1 MIVVLATLALLQQS
15 QAQPQ
20 ALPGLQESPVVRI
33 VVSPTPLVVA
43 ASDSL
48 QLTASAY
55 DASGKRVENAGLR
68 FAAAAS
74 NAGQLDSAGKVVAR
88 GTGKLT
94 GAVISLMTG
103 RKPFVRKFEVVMV
116 PDAPSRIVIG
126 GLPARM
132 VVGQR
137 VRATTDVYT
146 RANDRREMDVVRWTS
161 GTPAA
166 VTVDDDG
173 FVTALAPGR
182 ATLTAADGAATASQS
197 VLVVPNT
204 IATVQLTPSRQ
215 AVRTGDVVRFTASP
229 RDAAGRV
236 IAGVVPTWSFAP
248 GRGQIDA
255 AGTFVAYDPGPI
267 VITATLGNRSAS
279 TVVDVEERD
288 IRRPVAIVGRLPRTE
303 FTTAEVWIHPNGKVA
318 YLGTH
323 GGGDRV
329 YTIDISNPAT
339 PTVVD
344 SVVMNTR
351 LVNDVMTDKA
361 GTVLVMTREGAADRK
376 NGIVIASIE
385 DPLHP
390 KVISEFTEG
399 VTAGVHSAFV
409 YTQPTYGTHIYLT
422 NDGTGAVHVIDINDP
437 RNPKEVAQWRTTNR
451 PDAGRYVHD
460 IDVQDGLLYAS
471 YWDDGLVILDVG
483 KGIKGGSPSNPQI
496 VTQFKYNL
504 DSLYRQVEAES
515 GPGFTRGTH
524 TAWRHKNYVF
534 IADEVYRASPV
545 KGAKDEAAD
554 RMYGTLQVIDVSNIE
569 QPKSVA
575 WYTPENGG
583 VHNVW
588 VAGDTLYMGAYDGGF
603 RVFDISGELK
613 GDLRAQGREIAFVS
627 TADMQGKVQNQA
639 MTWGVVVN
647 PADGLAYVNDFYNG
661 LWIVRVEPKAPPVP

>member
-1 MIVVLATLALLQQS
+1 VQFS
-15 QAQPQ
+15 AQ
-20 ALPGLQESPVVRI
+20 
-33 VVSPTPLVVA
+33 
-43 ASDSL
+43 
-48 QLTASAY
+48 AY
-55 DASGKRVENAGLR
+55 DASGAALQDVKIR
-68 FAAAAS
+68 FGGRGSGAI
-74 NAGQLDSAGKVVAR
+74 DTTGKVVASAI
-88 GTGKLT
+88 GKMPIVAVAT
-94 GAVISLMTG
+94 MPGA
-103 RKPFVRKFEVVMV
+103 KPFVERREIEIV
-116 PDAPSRIVIG
+116 PAPATRVEIRVA
-126 GLPARM
+126 PAKL
-132 VVGQR
+132 VVGQQTR
-137 VRATTDVYT
+137 VEAVGYS
-146 RANDRREMDVVRWTS
+146 RANDRTFDPIQWTSSAPSVVRAEN
-161 GTPAA
+161 GL
-166 VTVDDDG
+166 
-173 FVTALAPGR
+173 VTAVAPGR
-182 ATLTAADGAATASQS
+182 ATLTATSGTARSTVS
-197 VLVVPNT
+197 VQVVPNT
-204 IATVQLTPSRQ
+204 ITSLTIAPARPK
-215 AVRTGDVVRFTASP
+215 VRVGDVVRFAMRARS
-229 RDAAGRV
+229 AAGEV
-236 IAGVVPTWSFAP
+236 TGLTPTWAMQ
-248 GRGQIDA
+248 GNGVIDQH
-255 AGTFVAYDPGPI
+255 GVFVAYEPGPI

-279 TVVDVEERD
+279 TIVEAEGRDV
-288 IRRPVAIVGRLPRTE
+288 RRPVSIVGRLPRTA

-323 GGGDRV
+323 GGGDRI

-351 LVNDVMTDKA
+351 LVNDIMTDKA

-409 YTQPTYGTHIYLT
+409 YTQPTYGTHVYLT
-422 NDGTGAVHVIDINDP
+422 NDGTGALHVIDINDP
-437 RNPKEVAQWRTTNR
+437 KTPKEVAQWRTTNR

-524 TAWRHKNYVF
+524 TAWRHNDYVF
-534 IADEVYRASPV
+534 IADEVYRASKV

-554 RMYGTLQVIDVSNIE
+554 RMYGTLQVIDVSDIE
-569 QPKSVA
+569 EPKAVA

-603 RVFDISGELK
+603 RVFDIAGELK

-627 TADMQGKVQNQA
+627 TADMQGKMQNHA

-661 LWIVRVEPKAPPVP
+661 LWIVRVEPRTPPVP

>member
-1 MIVVLATLALLQQS
+1 MPIVAVGTV
-15 QAQPQ
+15 
-20 ALPGLQESPVVRI
+20 PGAKPFLEHRELEIIP
-33 VVSPTPLVVA
+33 
-43 ASDSL
+43 
-48 QLTASAY
+48 
-55 DASGKRVENAGLR
+55 
-68 FAAAAS
+68 AAAS
-74 NAGQLDSAGKVVAR
+74 RVDIRVAPTR
-88 GTGKLT
+88 L
-94 GAVISLMTG
+94 
-103 RKPFVRKFEVVMV
+103 
-116 PDAPSRIVIG
+116 
-126 GLPARM
+126 
-132 VVGQR
+132 VVGQQAR
-137 VRATTDVYT
+137 VEAVGYSA
-146 RANDRREMDVVRWTS
+146 ANDRAIDPIQWTSSAPTVVRAEN
-161 GTPAA
+161 GL
-166 VTVDDDG
+166 
-173 FVTALAPGR
+173 VTAVAPGR
-182 ATLTAADGAATASQS
+182 ATLTATAGAAKASVNVQ
-197 VLVVPNT
+197 VVRNT
-204 IATVQLTPSRQ
+204 ITSLAITPARPT
-215 AVRTGDVVRFTASP
+215 VRTGDVVKFTARARSSSG
-229 RDAAGRV
+229 DVSGLA
-236 IAGVVPTWSFAP
+236 PTWAMQ
-248 GRGQIDA
+248 GNGVIDA
-255 AGTFVAYDPGPI
+255 DGVFVAYEPGPI
-267 VITATLGNRSAS
+267 VVTATLGNRSAS
-279 TVVDVEERD
+279 TLVKVEERD
-288 IRRPVAIVGRLPRTE
+288 IRRPVSIVGRLPRTE
-303 FTTAEVWIHPNGKVA
+303 YTTAEVWVHPNGKVA

-323 GGGDRV
+323 GGGDRI
-329 YTIDISNPAT
+329 YTIDISNPAS
-339 PTVVD
+339 PKVVD

-376 NGIVIASIE
+376 NGIVIASLE

-409 YTQPTYGTHIYLT
+409 YTQPRYGTHIYLT

-437 RNPKEVAQWRTTNR
+437 KSPKEVAQWRTTNR

-483 KGIKGGSPSNPQI
+483 KGIKGGSPSSPRL

-554 RMYGTLQVIDVSNIE
+554 RMYGTLQVIDVSDIE

-603 RVFDISGELK
+603 RVFDIAGELK

-627 TADMQGKVQNQA
+627 TADMDGKVQNQA

-647 PADGLAYVNDFYNG
+647 PTDGLAYVNDFYNG

>member
-1 MIVVLATLALLQQS
+1 MHVLPFALLLLAQQG
-15 QAQPQ
+15 AQPASQ
-20 ALPGLQESPVVRI
+20 GTAQPSSISRI
-33 VVSPTPLVVA
+33 VISPATRTVRAGDTV
-43 ASDSL
+43 
-48 QLTASAY
+48 QFTAQAY
-55 DASGKRVENAGLR
+55 DASGAALR
-68 FAAAAS
+68 NVNIRFGGGGS
-74 NAGQLDSAGKVVAR
+74 GSIDSTGKVVASAI
-88 GTGKLT
+88 GKMPIA
-94 GAVISLMTG
+94 AVYTPPSG
-103 RKPFVRKFEVVMV
+103 KPVIERRELQII
-116 PDAPSRIVIG
+116 PAPAARVDIRVA
-126 GLPARM
+126 PAKM
-132 VVGQR
+132 VVGQQTR
-137 VRATTDVYT
+137 VEAVGYSP
-146 RANDRREMDVVRWTS
+146 ANDRAIEPIQWTS
-161 GTPAA
+161 SAPGIVRAE
-166 VTVDDDG
+166 DG
-173 FVTALAPGR
+173 LVTAVAAGR
-182 ATLTAADGAATASQS
+182 ATLTAAAGTAKATVS
-197 VLVVPNT
+197 VQVVPNT
-204 IATVQLTPSRQ
+204 ITSLTMSPTRPK
-215 AVRTGDVVRFTASP
+215 VRTGDVIKFIP
-229 RDAAGRV
+229 RIRVSSGDARGL
-236 IAGVVPTWSFAP
+236 VPTWAMQ
-248 GRGQIDA
+248 GNGVIDA
-255 AGTFVAYDPGPI
+255 AGVFVAYEPGP
-267 VITATLGNRSAS
+267 VVVTATLGNRSAS
-279 TVVDVEERD
+279 TVVEVEARD
-288 IRRPVAIVGRLPRTE
+288 IRRPVSIVGRLPRTE
-303 FTTAEVWIHPNGKVA
+303 YTTAEVWVHPNGKVA

-329 YTIDISNPAT
+329 YTIDISNPAA
-339 PTVVD
+339 PTVID

-351 LVNDVMTDKA
+351 LVNDVMTDKK

-376 NGIVIASIE
+376 NGIVIASLE
-385 DPLHP
+385 DPLRP
-390 KVISEFTEG
+390 KVVSEFTEG

-409 YTQPTYGTHIYLT
+409 YTQPKHGTHVYLT

-437 RNPKEVAQWRTTNR
+437 KNPKEVAQWRTTNR

-483 KGIKGGSPSNPQI
+483 HGVKGGSPANPQI

-524 TAWRHKNYVF
+524 TAWRYKDYVF

-554 RMYGTLQVIDVSNIE
+554 RMYGTLQVLDVSDIE
-569 QPKSVA
+569 APKSVA

-627 TADMQGKVQNQA
+627 TADMQGKIQNQA

-661 LWIVRVEPKAPPVP
+661 LWIVRVEPRTPPVP

>member
-1 MIVVLATLALLQQS
+1 MHVLPLALLLLAQQ
-15 QAQPQ
+15 ATQPQ
-20 ALPGLQESPVVRI
+20 TTPISRVVISPATRTVRAGDT
-33 VVSPTPLVVA
+33 VQFSA
-43 ASDSL
+43 
-48 QLTASAY
+48 QAY
-55 DASGKRVENAGLR
+55 DATGAAVQNVKIRFGGGGSGAI
-68 FAAAAS
+68 
-74 NAGQLDSAGKVVAR
+74 DTTGKVVASAI
-88 GTGKLT
+88 GKMPIVAIAT
-94 GAVISLMTG
+94 VPGA
-103 RKPFVRKFEVVMV
+103 KPVVERREIEII
-116 PDAPSRIVIG
+116 PAPAERVEIRIAPTK
-126 GLPARM
+126 L
-132 VVGQR
+132 VVGQQAR
-137 VRATTDVYT
+137 VEAVGYS
-146 RANDRREMDVVRWTS
+146 RANDRAVEPIQWTSSAPGVVRAEHGLIT
-161 GTPAA
+161 A
-166 VTVDDDG
+166 VG
-173 FVTALAPGR
+173 GGR
-182 ATLTAADGAATASQS
+182 ATVTATAGTAKSTVTVQ
-197 VLVVPNT
+197 VVPNT
-204 IATVQLTPSRQ
+204 LTSLTIAPTRPT
-215 AVRTGDVVRFTASP
+215 VRTGDVVKFTARARASSG
-229 RDAAGRV
+229 DVSGLT
-236 IAGVVPTWSFAP
+236 PTWAMQ
-248 GRGQIDA
+248 GNGVIDA
-255 AGTFVAYDPGPI
+255 NGAFVAYAPGP
-267 VITATLGNRSAS
+267 VVVTATLGNRSAS

-288 IRRPVAIVGRLPRTE
+288 VRRPVSIVGRLPRTAY
-303 FTTAEVWIHPNGKVA
+303 TTAEVWVHPNGKVA

-329 YTIDISNPAT
+329 YTIDISNPAS

-351 LVNDVMTDKA
+351 LVNDVMTDKE
-361 GTVLVMTREGAADRK
+361 GKVLVMTREGAADRK
-376 NGIVIASIE
+376 NGIVIATIE
-385 DPLHP
+385 DPLRP
-390 KVISEFTEG
+390 KVVSEFTEG

-409 YTQPTYGTHIYLT
+409 YTQPKYGTHVYLT
-422 NDGTGAVHVIDINDP
+422 NDGTGALHVIDINDP
-437 RNPKEVAQWRTTNR
+437 KSPKEVAQWRTTNR

-471 YWDDGLVILDVG
+471 YWDDGLVILDIG
-483 KGIKGGSPSNPQI
+483 KGIKGGSPSSPQL

-534 IADEVYRASPV
+534 IADEVYRASQV
-545 KGAKDEAAD
+545 KGAKDESAD

-569 QPKSVA
+569 APTSVA

-647 PADGLAYVNDFYNG
+647 PADGLAYVNDYYNG

>member
-1 MIVVLATLALLQQS
+1 MHLLPLALLLLAQQG
-15 QAQPQ
+15 AQPP
-20 ALPGLQESPVVRI
+20 ASSISRI
-33 VVSPTPLVVA
+33 VITPATRTVRAGDTVQFSA
-43 ASDSL
+43 
-48 QLTASAY
+48 QAY
-55 DASGKRVENAGLR
+55 DASGAALPNVKIR
-68 FAAAAS
+68 FGGGGSGAI
-74 NAGQLDSAGKVVAR
+74 DTTGKVVASAI
-88 GTGKLT
+88 GKMPIVAVAT
-94 GAVISLMTG
+94 SPGA
-103 RKPFVRKFEVVMV
+103 KPFVERREIQII
-116 PDAPSRIVIG
+116 PAPATRVAIRVA
-126 GLPARM
+126 PAKL
-132 VVGQR
+132 VVGQQTR
-137 VRATTDVYT
+137 VEAVGYS
-146 RANDRREMDVVRWTS
+146 RANDRAVEPIQWTS
-161 GTPAA
+161 SAPAIVRA
-166 VTVDDDG
+166 ENG
-173 FVTALAPGR
+173 IVTAVAAGR
-182 ATLTAADGAATASQS
+182 ATLTATAGTAKSTVNVQ
-197 VLVVPNT
+197 VVPNT
-204 IATVQLTPSRQ
+204 ITSLTIAPARPR
-215 AVRTGDVVRFTASP
+215 VRTGDVVKFTARARSASG
-229 RDAAGRV
+229 DVSGLT
-236 IAGVVPTWSFAP
+236 PTWAMQ
-248 GRGQIDA
+248 GNGVIDQD
-255 AGTFVAYDPGPI
+255 GVFVAYEPGPI

-279 TVVDVEERD
+279 TVVEAEERD
-288 IRRPVAIVGRLPRTE
+288 IRRPVSVVGRLPRIA

-323 GGGDRV
+323 GGGDRI

-351 LVNDVMTDKA
+351 LVNDIMTDKA

-376 NGIVIASIE
+376 NGIVLASIE

-409 YTQPTYGTHIYLT
+409 YTQPTHGTHVYLT
-422 NDGTGAVHVIDINDP
+422 NDGTGALHVIDINDP
-437 RNPKEVAQWRTTNR
+437 KNPKEVAQWRTTNR

-471 YWDDGLVILDVG
+471 YWDDGLVILDIG

-524 TAWRHKNYVF
+524 TAWRHKDYVF
-534 IADEVYRASPV
+534 IADEVYRASQV

-554 RMYGTLQVIDVSNIE
+554 RMYGTLQVIDVSDIE
-569 QPKSVA
+569 KPKAVA

-603 RVFDISGELK
+603 RVFDIAGELK

-627 TADMQGKVQNQA
+627 TADMQGKIQNQA

-647 PADGLAYVNDFYNG
+647 PADGLAYVNDYYNG
-661 LWIVRVEPKAPPVP
+661 LWIVRVEPRTPPVP

>member
-1 MIVVLATLALLQQS
+1 MHVLPFALLLLAQQGAQPSS
-15 QAQPQ
+15 QATAQP
-20 ALPGLQESPVVRI
+20 SPI
-33 VVSPTPLVVA
+33 
-43 ASDSL
+43 
-48 QLTASAY
+48 
-55 DASGKRVENAGLR
+55 
-68 FAAAAS
+68 
-74 NAGQLDSAGKVVAR
+74 
-88 GTGKLT
+88 
-94 GAVISLMTG
+94 
-103 RKPFVRKFEVVMV
+103 
-116 PDAPSRIVIG
+116 SRIVISPATRTVRAGDTVQFTAQAYDVSGAALQNVRVRFG
-126 GLPARM
+126 GGGSGSIDSTGTVIASAIGKMPIVAVATVPGAKPFVEQREIEIIPAPAARVDIRVAPTRL
-132 VVGQR
+132 VVGQQAR
-137 VRATTDVYT
+137 VEAVGYSP
-146 RANDRREMDVVRWTS
+146 ANDRAIEPIQWTS
-161 GTPAA
+161 SAPRMVRAENGL
-166 VTVDDDG
+166 
-173 FVTALAPGR
+173 VTAVAPGR
-182 ATLTAADGAATASQS
+182 ATLTATAGTATASVNVQ
-197 VLVVPNT
+197 VVPNT
-204 IATVQLTPSRQ
+204 VTSLTIAPARPKI
-215 AVRTGDVVRFTASP
+215 RTGDVVKFTARARSSSG
-229 RDAAGRV
+229 DVSGLT
-236 IAGVVPTWSFAP
+236 PTWAMQ
-248 GRGQIDA
+248 GNGVIDA
-255 AGTFVAYDPGPI
+255 GGVFVAYEPGPI
-267 VITATLGNRSAS
+267 VVTAALGNRSAS
-279 TVVDVEERD
+279 TIVDVEERD
-288 IRRPVAIVGRLPRTE
+288 IRRPVSIVGRLPRTE
-303 FTTAEVWIHPNGKVA
+303 FTTAEVWVHPNGKVA

-329 YTIDISNPAT
+329 YTIDISNPAA

-344 SVVMNTR
+344 SLVLNTR

-361 GTVLVMTREGAADRK
+361 GSVLVMTREGAADRK
-376 NGIVIASIE
+376 NGIVIASLE

-390 KVISEFTEG
+390 KVISEFTDG

-409 YTQPTYGTHIYLT
+409 YTQPRHGTHIYLT

-437 RNPKEVAQWRTTNR
+437 KNPKEVAQWRTTNR

-483 KGIKGGSPSNPQI
+483 KGVKGGSPASPKL

-554 RMYGTLQVIDVSNIE
+554 RMYGTLQVIDVSDLE
-569 QPKSVA
+569 EPKSVA

-588 VAGDTLYMGAYDGGF
+588 IAGDTLYMGAYDGGF
-603 RVFDISGELK
+603 RVFDIAGELK

-627 TADMQGKVQNQA
+627 TADMQGKIQNQA

-661 LWIVRVEPKAPPVP
+661 LWIVRVEPRTPPVP

>member
-1 MIVVLATLALLQQS
+1 MHALPFALLLLAQQS
-15 QAQPQ
+15 ALPQ
-20 ALPGLQESPVVRI
+20 ANPISRVVISPATRTVRAGDT
-33 VVSPTPLVVA
+33 V
-43 ASDSL
+43 
-48 QLTASAY
+48 QFTAQAY
-55 DASGKRVENAGLR
+55 DASGAALANAKIR
-68 FAAAAS
+68 FGGGGSGAI
-74 NAGQLDSAGKVVAR
+74 DTTGKVVASAI
-88 GTGKLT
+88 GKMPIV
-94 GAVISLMTG
+94 AVATVPGS
-103 RKPFVRKFEVVMV
+103 KPVVERREIEII
-116 PDAPSRIVIG
+116 PAPAARVDIRIAPTR
-126 GLPARM
+126 L
-132 VVGQR
+132 VVGQQAR
-137 VRATTDVYT
+137 VEAVGYS
-146 RANDRREMDVVRWTS
+146 RANDRAVDPIQWTS
-161 GTPAA
+161 SAPRIVRAEDGLITAVAA
-166 VTVDDDG
+166 
-173 FVTALAPGR
+173 GR
-182 ATLTAADGAATASQS
+182 ATLTATAGTAKATVTVQ
-197 VLVVPNT
+197 VIPNT
-204 IATVQLTPSRQ
+204 ITSLTIAPARPR
-215 AVRTGDVVRFTASP
+215 VRTGDVVTFTARARSS
-229 RDAAGRV
+229 AGDV
-236 IAGVVPTWSFAP
+236 SGLTPTWAMQ
-248 GRGQIDA
+248 GNGVIDA

-267 VITATLGNRSAS
+267 VVTATLGNRSAS
-279 TVVDVEERD
+279 TVVEVEERD
-288 IRRPVAIVGRLPRTE
+288 IRRPVSIVGRLPRTE

-329 YTIDISNPAT
+329 YTIDISNPAS
-339 PTVVD
+339 PKVVD

-376 NGIVIASIE
+376 NGIVIASLE

-409 YTQPTYGTHIYLT
+409 YTQPTHGTHIYLT

-437 RNPKEVAQWRTTNR
+437 KSPKEVAQWRTTNR

-471 YWDDGLVILDVG
+471 YWDDGLVILDIG
-483 KGIKGGSPSNPQI
+483 KGVKGGSPSNPQI

-534 IADEVYRASPV
+534 IADEVYRASQV
-545 KGAKDEAAD
+545 KGAKDESAD
-554 RMYGTLQVIDVSNIE
+554 RMYGTLQVIDVSDIE
-569 QPKSVA
+569 APKSVA

-588 VAGDTLYMGAYDGGF
+588 VSGDTLYMGAYDGGF

-627 TADMQGKVQNQA
+627 TADMQGKIQNQA

-661 LWIVRVEPKAPPVP
+661 LWIVRVEPRGAPVP

>member
-1 MIVVLATLALLQQS
+1 MHVLPFALLLLAQQAGLPQGTAVS
-15 QAQPQ
+15 RVVISPATRTVRAGDTVQFTAQ
-20 ALPGLQESPVVRI
+20 
-33 VVSPTPLVVA
+33 
-43 ASDSL
+43 
-48 QLTASAY
+48 AY
-55 DASGKRVENAGLR
+55 DASGGVVQNARIR
-68 FAAAAS
+68 FGGGGSGAI
-74 NAGQLDSAGKVVAR
+74 DSTGKVVASAI
-88 GTGKLT
+88 GKMPIVAIAT
-94 GAVISLMTG
+94 VAGS
-103 RKPFVRKFEVVMV
+103 KPVVERRELEII
-116 PDAPSRIVIG
+116 PAPAARVEIRVA
-126 GLPARM
+126 PAKL
-132 VVGQR
+132 VVGQQAR
-137 VRATTDVYT
+137 VEAVGYS
-146 RANDRREMDVVRWTS
+146 RANDRAVEPIQWTSSAPGVVRAEQGVIT
-161 GTPAA
+161 A
-166 VTVDDDG
+166 V
-173 FVTALAPGR
+173 APGR
-182 ATLTAADGAATASQS
+182 ATLTATAGTAKATVNVQ
-197 VLVVPNT
+197 VVANT
-204 IATVQLTPSRQ
+204 ITSLTITPARPR
-215 AVRTGDVVRFTASP
+215 VRTGDVVKF
-229 RDAAGRV
+229 AARARSSSGEV
-236 IAGVVPTWSFAP
+236 SGLTPTWAMQ
-248 GRGQIDA
+248 GNGVIDA
-255 AGTFVAYDPGPI
+255 EGSFVAYEPGPI
-267 VITATLGNRSAS
+267 VVTATLGNRSAS
-279 TVVDVEERD
+279 TIVEAEERD
-288 IRRPVAIVGRLPRTE
+288 VRRPVSIVGRLPRTE
-303 FTTAEVWIHPNGKVA
+303 FTTAEVWVHPNGKVA

-361 GTVLVMTREGAADRK
+361 GRVLVMTREGAADRK

-409 YTQPTYGTHIYLT
+409 YTQERFGTHIYLT

-437 RNPKEVAQWRTTNR
+437 KNPKEVAQWRTTNR

-471 YWDDGLVILDVG
+471 YWDDGLVILDIG

-515 GPGFTRGTH
+515 GAGFTRGTH
-524 TAWRHKNYVF
+524 TAWRHRNYVF
-534 IADEVYRASPV
+534 IADEVYRASQV
-545 KGAKDEAAD
+545 KGGKDESAD
-554 RMYGTLQVIDVSNIE
+554 RMYGTLQVVDVTDIAA
-569 QPKSVA
+569 PKSVA

-588 VAGDTLYMGAYDGGF
+588 IAGDTLYMGAYDGGF
-603 RVFDISGELK
+603 RVFDIAGELK

-627 TADMQGKVQNQA
+627 TADMQGKIQNQA

-661 LWIVRVEPKAPPVP
+661 LWIVRVEPRTPPVP

>member
-1 MIVVLATLALLQQS
+1 MHLLPFALLLFAQQGTQS
-15 QAQPQ
+15 QANI
-20 ALPGLQESPVVRI
+20 SRI
-33 VVSPTPLVVA
+33 VITPTTRTVRAGDTVQFSA
-43 ASDSL
+43 
-48 QLTASAY
+48 QAY
-55 DASGKRVENAGLR
+55 DASGAALQNVKIR
-68 FAAAAS
+68 FGGRGSGAI
-74 NAGQLDSAGKVVAR
+74 DTTGKVVASAI
-88 GTGKLT
+88 GKMPIVAVAT
-94 GAVISLMTG
+94 MPGA
-103 RKPFVRKFEVVMV
+103 KPFVERREIEII
-116 PDAPSRIVIG
+116 PAPATRVEIRVA
-126 GLPARM
+126 PAKL
-132 VVGQR
+132 VVGQQAR
-137 VRATTDVYT
+137 VEAVGYS
-146 RANDRREMDVVRWTS
+146 RANDRTFDPIQWTSSAPSVVRPEN
-161 GTPAA
+161 GL
-166 VTVDDDG
+166 
-173 FVTALAPGR
+173 VTAVAPGR
-182 ATLTAADGAATASQS
+182 ATLTAASGTARSTANVQ
-197 VLVVPNT
+197 VVPNT
-204 IATVQLTPSRQ
+204 ITSLTIAPARPKVRVGDVIRFAMRARSAAGEVTGLTPTWAMQ
-215 AVRTGDVVRFTASP
+215 GN
-229 RDAAGRV
+229 GV
-236 IAGVVPTWSFAP
+236 IDQHGV
-248 GRGQIDA
+248 
-255 AGTFVAYDPGPI
+255 FVAYEPGPI

-279 TVVDVEERD
+279 TIVEAEGRDV
-288 IRRPVAIVGRLPRTE
+288 RRPVSIVGRLPRTA

-323 GGGDRV
+323 GGGDRI

-351 LVNDVMTDKA
+351 LVNDIMTDKA

-390 KVISEFTEG
+390 KVISEFTDG

-409 YTQPTYGTHIYLT
+409 YTQPTYGTHVYLT
-422 NDGTGAVHVIDINDP
+422 NDGTGALHVIDINDP
-437 RNPKEVAQWRTTNR
+437 KNPKEVAQWRTTNR

-483 KGIKGGSPSNPQI
+483 KGIKGGSPSSPRI

-524 TAWRHKNYVF
+524 TAWRHKDYVF
-534 IADEVYRASPV
+534 IADEVYRASQV
-545 KGAKDEAAD
+545 KGAKDESAD
-554 RMYGTLQVIDVSNIE
+554 RMYGTLQVVDVSDIE
-569 QPKSVA
+569 KPKAVA

-603 RVFDISGELK
+603 RVFDIAGELK

-627 TADMQGKVQNQA
+627 TADMQGKMQNHA

>member
-1 MIVVLATLALLQQS
+1 MHVLPFALLLLAQQG
-15 QAQPQ
+15 AQPASATTAQ
-20 ALPGLQESPVVRI
+20 PSPISRI
-33 VVSPTPLVVA
+33 VISPATRTVRAGDTVRF
-43 ASDSL
+43 
-48 QLTASAY
+48 TAQAY
-55 DASGKRVENAGLR
+55 DASGAVVQNVSVR
-68 FAAAAS
+68 FGGGGS
-74 NAGQLDSAGKVVAR
+74 GSIDSTGTVVASAI
-88 GTGKLT
+88 GKMPIV
-94 GAVISLMTG
+94 AVATLPG
-103 RKPFVRKFEVVMV
+103 VKPFVERREIEII
-116 PDAPSRIVIG
+116 PAPA
-126 GLPARM
+126 ARVDIRVAPTKL
-132 VVGQR
+132 VVGQQAR
-137 VRATTDVYT
+137 VEAVGYSP
-146 RANDRREMDVVRWTS
+146 ANDRAIEPMQWASSAPGVVRAEN
-161 GTPAA
+161 GL
-166 VTVDDDG
+166 
-173 FVTALAPGR
+173 VTAVAAGR
-182 ATLTAADGAATASQS
+182 ATLTATAGAAKATVNVQ
-197 VLVVPNT
+197 VVPNT
-204 IATVQLTPSRQ
+204 ITLLTIAPARPK
-215 AVRTGDVVRFTASP
+215 VRTGDVVKFTARARSSSG
-229 RDAAGRV
+229 DVSGLA
-236 IAGVVPTWSFAP
+236 PTWAMQ
-248 GRGQIDA
+248 GNGVIDA
-255 AGTFVAYDPGPI
+255 EGIFVAYQPGP
-267 VITATLGNRSAS
+267 VVVTATLGNRSAS
-279 TVVDVEERD
+279 TIVDVEERD
-288 IRRPVAIVGRLPRTE
+288 IRRPVSIVGRLPRTE

-329 YTIDISNPAT
+329 YAIDISNPAS

-344 SVVMNTR
+344 SLVLNTR

-361 GTVLVMTREGAADRK
+361 GTVLIMTREGAADRK
-376 NGIVIASIE
+376 NGIVIASLA

-409 YTQPTYGTHIYLT
+409 YTQPRHGTHVYLT

-437 RNPKEVAQWRTTNR
+437 KNPKEVAQWRTTNR

-483 KGIKGGSPSNPQI
+483 KGVKGGSPSNPRI

-545 KGAKDEAAD
+545 KGAQDEAAD

-569 QPKSVA
+569 EPKSVA

-603 RVFDISGELK
+603 RVFDIAGELK

-627 TADMQGKVQNQA
+627 TADMQGKIQNQA

>member
-1 MIVVLATLALLQQS
+1 MHVLPFALLLLAQQ
-15 QAQPQ
+15 ATQPQ
-20 ALPGLQESPVVRI
+20 ATPISRVVISPSTRTVRAGDT
-33 VVSPTPLVVA
+33 V
-43 ASDSL
+43 
-48 QLTASAY
+48 QFSAQAF
-55 DASGKRVENAGLR
+55 DASGAAVQNVKIR
-68 FAAAAS
+68 FGGGGSGAI
-74 NAGQLDSAGKVVAR
+74 DTTGKVVASAI
-88 GTGKLT
+88 GKMPIVAVAT
-94 GAVISLMTG
+94 VPGA
-103 RKPFVRKFEVVMV
+103 KPVVERREIEII
-116 PDAPSRIVIG
+116 PAPAERVEIRIAPTK
-126 GLPARM
+126 L
-132 VVGQR
+132 VVGQQAR
-137 VRATTDVYT
+137 VEAVGYS
-146 RANDRREMDVVRWTS
+146 RANDRAVEPIQWTS
-161 GTPAA
+161 SAPGIVRAESGLITAVAA
-166 VTVDDDG
+166 
-173 FVTALAPGR
+173 GR
-182 ATLTAADGAATASQS
+182 ATLTATAGTAKATVNVQ
-197 VLVVPNT
+197 VVPNT
-204 IATVQLTPSRQ
+204 ITSLTIAPTRPK
-215 AVRTGDVVRFTASP
+215 VRTGDVVKFTARARASSG
-229 RDAAGRV
+229 DVSGLT
-236 IAGVVPTWSFAP
+236 PTWAMQ
-248 GRGQIDA
+248 GNGVIDA
-255 AGTFVAYDPGPI
+255 NGVFVAYEPGPI
-267 VITATLGNRSAS
+267 VVTATLGNRSAS
-279 TVVDVEERD
+279 TLVDVQERD
-288 IRRPVAIVGRLPRTE
+288 IRRPVSIVGRLPRTAY
-303 FTTAEVWIHPNGKVA
+303 TTAEVWVHPNGKVA

-329 YTIDISNPAT
+329 YTIDISNPAS

-351 LVNDVMTDKA
+351 LVNDVMTDKE
-361 GTVLVMTREGAADRK
+361 GKVLVMTREGAADRK
-376 NGIVIASIE
+376 NGIVIATIE

-390 KVISEFTEG
+390 KVVSEFTEG

-409 YTQPTYGTHIYLT
+409 YTQPKYGTHVYLT
-422 NDGTGAVHVIDINDP
+422 NDGTGALHIIDINDP
-437 RNPKEVAQWRTTNR
+437 KAPKEVAQWRTTNR

-471 YWDDGLVILDVG
+471 YWDDGLVILDIG
-483 KGIKGGSPSNPQI
+483 KGIKGGSPSSPQL

-534 IADEVYRASPV
+534 IADEVYRASQV
-545 KGAKDEAAD
+545 KGAKDESAD
-554 RMYGTLQVIDVSNIE
+554 RMYGTLQVIDVSDIE
-569 QPKSVA
+569 APKSVA

>member
-1 MIVVLATLALLQQS
+1 MHLLPFALLLLAQQGV
-15 QAQPQ
+15 QP
-20 ALPGLQESPVVRI
+20 
-33 VVSPTPLVVA
+33 
-43 ASDSL
+43 
-48 QLTASAY
+48 ASAPIAQ
-55 DASGKRVENAGLR
+55 ASGV
-68 FAAAAS
+68 
-74 NAGQLDSAGKVVAR
+74 
-88 GTGKLT
+88 
-94 GAVISLMTG
+94 
-103 RKPFVRKFEVVMV
+103 
-116 PDAPSRIVIG
+116 SRIVITPATRTVRAGDTVQFSAQAFDASGAALQNVKIRFSG
-126 GLPARM
+126 GGSGSIDTTGKVIASAIGKMPIVAVATVPGEKPVIERREIQIIPAPATRVEIRIAPTKL
-132 VVGQR
+132 VVGQQTR
-137 VRATTDVYT
+137 VEAVGYSP
-146 RANDRREMDVVRWTS
+146 ANDRAVEPIQWTSSAPRVVRAENGIIT
-161 GTPAA
+161 A
-166 VTVDDDG
+166 V
-173 FVTALAPGR
+173 APGR
-182 ATLTAADGAATASQS
+182 ATLTAMAGTAKSTLNVQ
-197 VLVVPNT
+197 VVPNT
-204 IATVQLTPSRQ
+204 ITSLTIAPARPR
-215 AVRTGDVVRFTASP
+215 VRTGDVVKFTARARSASG
-229 RDAAGRV
+229 DVSGLT
-236 IAGVVPTWSFAP
+236 PTWAMQ
-248 GRGQIDA
+248 GNGVIDQD
-255 AGTFVAYDPGPI
+255 GVFVAYEPGPV

-279 TVVDVEERD
+279 TVVDAEERD
-288 IRRPVAIVGRLPRTE
+288 IRRAVSIVGRLPRTE

-323 GGGDRV
+323 GGGDRI

-376 NGIVIASIE
+376 NGIVIASIA

-390 KVISEFTEG
+390 KVISEFTDG

-409 YTQPTYGTHIYLT
+409 YTQPKHGTHVYLT

-437 RNPKEVAQWRTTNR
+437 KNPKEVAQWRTTNR

-471 YWDDGLVILDVG
+471 YWDDGLVILDIG

-524 TAWRHKNYVF
+524 TAWRHKDYVF
-534 IADEVYRASPV
+534 IADEVYRASQV
-545 KGAKDEAAD
+545 KGAKDESAD
-554 RMYGTLQVIDVSNIE
+554 RMYGTLQVIDVSDIE
-569 QPKSVA
+569 SPKSVA

-603 RVFDISGELK
+603 RVFDIAGELK